1 VEPIQYLGFSLLDT
15 ARLYRRRFQE
25 RSRDLA
31 LDLIQC
37 RILITLADNE
47 GVTQQRLAQ
56 LIVINPAP
64 LGRSLDRLE
73 RCGWIKR
80 HPRPGD
86 RRARSLAITAKAR
99 EHLPL
104 IRRLIQK
111 SELAALQG
119 LSRDERRLLADAL
132 HSVLSNLG
140 ARQAEL
146 RAATLIQGRAA

>member
-1 VEPIQYLGFSLLDT
+1 VEPIQSLGFSLLNT

-25 RSRDLA
+25 RFRDLS

-37 RILITLADNE
+37 RTLVTLADNE
-47 GVTQQRLAQ
+47 GVTQRRLAQ
-56 LIVINPAP
+56 LIMIDPAP

-73 RCGWIKR
+73 SAGWMKR

-86 RRARSLAITAKAR
+86 RRARSLAITTKAR

-104 IRRLIQK
+104 IRRLFQE

-119 LSRDERRLLADAL
+119 LSRDERQLLTESL
-132 HSVLSNLG
+132 HRVLAN
-140 ARQAEL
+140 L
-146 RAATLIQGRAA
+146 RARHPEVGTATLLQGRAA

>member
-1 VEPIQYLGFSLLDT
+1 MEPIQHLGFSLLDT
-15 ARLYRRRFQE
+15 ARLYRRHFQE
-25 RSRDLA
+25 RSRDLV

-37 RILITLADNE
+37 RTLATLADNE

-56 LIVINPAP
+56 LIMIDPPP

-73 RCGWIKR
+73 RCGWMKR

-86 RRARSLAITAKAR
+86 RRARSLAITTKAR

-104 IRRLIQK
+104 IRRLFQE

-119 LSRDERRLLADAL
+119 LSRDERQLLAKAL
-132 HSVLSNLG
+132 HRVLANLRG
-140 ARQAEL
+140 HQAEVG
-146 RAATLIQGRAA
+146 AATLLQGRAA

>member
-1 VEPIQYLGFSLLDT
+1 MEPIQHLGFSLLDT
-15 ARLYRRRFQE
+15 ARLYRRHFQE
-25 RSRDLA
+25 RSRDLV

-37 RILITLADNE
+37 RTLATLADNE

-56 LIVINPAP
+56 LIMIAPAP

-73 RCGWIKR
+73 RCGWMKR

-86 RRARSLAITAKAR
+86 RRARSLAITTKAR

-104 IRRLIQK
+104 IRRLFQE

-119 LSRDERRLLADAL
+119 LSRDERQLLAKAL
-132 HSVLSNLG
+132 HRVLANLRG
-140 ARQAEL
+140 HQAEVG
-146 RAATLIQGRAA
+146 AATLLQGRAA